1 MEIYERI
8 KQRRLAL
15 GMTQDELAA
24 KLGYKSR
31 STIARIE
38 LGEND
43 ITRSKIVAFA
53 KAVEVEPGYLLGT
66 TPAKDTPQAII
77 DAYNKLSPAAQ
88 QRAREYFEDLLS
100 NPKNLRN
107 Q

>member
-43 ITRSKIVAFA
+43 ITGSKIVAFA
-53 KAVEVEPGYLLGT
+53 KALEVEPGYLLGT
-66 TPAKDTPQAII
+66 TPAKDNTKAII

>member
-43 ITRSKIVAFA
+43 ITGSKIVAFA
-53 KAVEVEPGYLLGT
+53 KALEVEPGYLLGT

-88 QRAREYFEDLLS
+88 KRAREYFEDLLS